1 MRRGASNGSSGAT
14 DVPWARLGRRLGD
27 QRSGSTGVA
36 SVPTT
41 GSRHRT
47 PGIET
52 GCTGHATCM
61 ERPRKAFA
69 IDLRGGSG
77 LRPHCGG
84 RHMERRQAAG
94 ASRLQSEPP
103 LADRSLK
110 PDEQQGLQARLEELQ
125 LPHRRCR
132 MCANDQPVRQ
142 PVTSS
147 AAALQI
153 RAPFPRGPRAIHTPP
168 KPTPCVSFRL
178 CAPSG
183 RTGTAQDIAGLTIF
197 LCSRAGEYVI
207 GQTIACDGGEVAAS

>member
-1 MRRGASNGSSGAT
+1 MRACVAPPTDCMRRGASNGSSGAT

-69 IDLRGGSG
+69 TDLRGGSG

-84 RHMERRQAAG
+84 RHMARRQAAG
-94 ASRLQSEPP
+94 ASRLQSDRPARAS
-103 LADRSLK
+103 AD
-110 PDEQQGLQARLEELQ
+110 DEQCGRTSDPRPVSAWPSRDPYSAEADAVRFV
-125 LPHRRCR
+125 P
-132 MCANDQPVRQ
+132 PVRSGWSHRYGEGNCRPHHL
-142 PVTSS
+142 PVFASRRVRDRPD
-147 AAALQI
+147 Q
-153 RAPFPRGPRAIHTPP
+153 
-168 KPTPCVSFRL
+168 RL
-178 CAPSG
+178 
-183 RTGTAQDIAGLTIF
+183 
-197 LCSRAGEYVI
+197 
-207 GQTIACDGGEVAAS
+207 